1 MRRPRAATAA
11 MPRASWSHGR
21 RCHMCAKAFGF
32 VTRRHHCR
40 RCGRSVCGRHSKHK
54 ASMLVD
60 SNMDERQ
67 PQRVCN
73 ACHEDMTSFFSDV
86 VAVSHSEDAWRAAL
100 QAQERRKQSTA
111 AKTKREDSHGS
122 LYSTFAS
129 APTMVA
135 YSSIYP
141 PVAESE
147 DDSNDS
153 SSESSADSTT
163 SVSLDDIYETMRAIG
178 GPSHRGTSS
187 TRLTAVRSSRGS
199 YLSLRSTLDFA
210 GCVGHDMSPR
220 EMTLGTTVSLN
231 DLVQTMRPTR
241 SQRLEL
247 ALGPSSVSEH
257 TLLQSQ
263 VAALRA
269 EHAGAVAA
277 AQAEYA
283 LYSDAVEDLLK
294 ARRRLGRRRWRL
306 HQHAHE
312 ATALHSAHE
321 YFLAQLQYKLA
332 LCDDPTSPALWL
344 GLIMCLLGLGRI
356 DEADEAIVCC
366 EAWASP
372 PCLPSLRALQ
382 GDVELRRGNYDAAVT
397 YLRAAIAAAIV

>member
-1 MRRPRAATAA
+1 
-11 MPRASWSHGR
+11 
-21 RCHMCAKAFGF
+21 
-32 VTRRHHCR
+32 
-40 RCGRSVCGRHSKHK
+40 
-54 ASMLVD
+54 MLVD

-67 PQRVCN
+67 QQRVCN
-73 ACHEDMTSFFSDV
+73 ACHEDMTSYFSDV
-86 VAVSHSEDAWRAAL
+86 VAASHSEDAWRAAL

-141 PVAESE
+141 PVAESD
-147 DDSNDS
+147 DDSD
-153 SSESSADSTT
+153 SSESSVDSTT
-163 SVSLDDIYETMRAIG
+163 SVSLEDIYETMRAIG
-178 GPSHRGTSS
+178 GPSVVADTETSS
-187 TRLTAVRSSRGS
+187 SRQTAVRSSRGS
-199 YLSLRSTLDFA
+199 YLSLRSMLDYT
-210 GCVGHDMSPR
+210 GCVGHDTGRRDTP
-220 EMTLGTTVSLN
+220 LATTVSLD

-247 ALGPSSVSEH
+247 ALGPSSVSES
-257 TLLQSQ
+257 TLRQSE

-269 EHAGAVAA
+269 EYANAVAA

-283 LYSDAVEDLLK
+283 LYSNAVEGLLK
-294 ARRRLGRRRWRL
+294 ARRRVARRRLRL
-306 HQHAHE
+306 HQHSQE
-312 ATALHSAHE
+312 AKVLHVAAE
-321 YFLAQLQYKLA
+321 YFQAQLQYKLA
-332 LCDDPTSPALWL
+332 LCDDPTSPELWL
-344 GLIMCLLGLGRI
+344 GLVACLLDLGRL

-382 GDVELRRGNYDAAVT
+382 GDLELRRRHYDAAVT
-397 YLRAAIAAAIV
+397 HLRAAIAASNVAW